1 MPYSDWLNIT
11 DGTEQGD
18 RFSSA
23 LEAGYFNADELT
35 FPDLLAMGAKLAAKL
50 NFYNLRNEKDGSW
63 RELFSNDETAIMAM
77 ILSQDLKRLEMEFL
91 RYYAMS
97 RDNLILARY
106 LVNFAGMIDFWFRTL
121 AAIESVPARTLSWR
135 IAAVVEQKLAADL
148 HALGVCCRLL
158 RRGDASQDAT
168 LFARFHEIW
177 QIGKDQ
183 GGPVFAKSRISELHG
198 TEQVKRFLHAT
209 FYAFHNAVSYL
220 KKVAAQHLDETFS
233 SRTHSPAIAL
243 FMTFLMLYRK
253 AQEKI
258 NSFQQRH
265 LDFYYRQMLHLAFR
279 PAAVDA
285 TYLIFDADTGSGD
298 IFVAAGTEFPAGKDE
313 NNNEILFQADHDLVV
328 TGVRVQ
334 ALRTLFFKRDRLI
347 SPERELNYVTRVV
360 TNHIPAPAKGGET
373 AAVAWPLFGEA
384 RKDAAQVPG
393 AGADLGF
400 ALATPVLLLR
410 EGWRT
415 LEITVCFT
423 SQSTEKSLVS
433 HAVAKLCAGDTSEES
448 FFAVFGAIFSRYLLA
463 SCEVLSTGDKA
474 ALLEKAH
481 QCLSAGSRAVIDN
494 LLRQDRQDLFCTLLP
509 KIFSVDLTGEQGWHQ
524 VSGVVVKRV
533 SAVGRKI
540 LDGVKF
546 SFTLGPDVAP
556 IVPFAA
562 ELHGEGYE
570 TRLPVIRFRI
580 NELAD
585 FFPYSL
591 FDCIA
596 VKEFQV
602 EVSVKGVTRLL
613 AYNNHGRLDPTK
625 PFAPFGPLPT
635 GNSYLV
641 VGNYEAAVKDLTTL
655 SLNVEWGDLP
665 KNQDGFQEYYQ
676 GYETGYSNDSFI
688 AELSVMRDGNW
699 LPESGSGS
707 GGRVTLFDTA
717 ANGDAVSPHKVLP
730 VTALAYFK
738 PIEPSLPEEQFR
750 YDLRIRGGFFKLAL
764 TGPDSAFGHK
774 EYPALLT
781 SVLTA
786 NARKKPKL
794 QQPVPNAPYTPLINR
809 ITLDYGASTVIKAG
823 IDAAAARNKYAE
835 KPFHIHPFGLETIRA
850 HGNKRFHHL
859 IPSYQFDGN
868 LFIGFSANRPGGVLT
883 LFFHLREDSSRATAA
898 DSPEIAWFYL
908 ASNQWQRLSAAQIL
922 GDTTDAF
929 LSSGIVTLDIPAT
942 IDKRNSI
949 MPNDLYWLKLSAAKD
964 LDSFC
969 SVYGV
974 SAQALQV
981 SRCTGGSEREVAAH
995 TIPAGTIRAPLRT
1008 IPGVA
1013 RVSQPVDTFGGRRQ
1027 EDLAQLKMRAGER
1040 LRHKNRAVLPWD
1052 YERLVLERFPE
1063 VFKVKCFS
1071 TMSSK
1076 EERPR
1081 PGSVLLVV
1089 VPRKKECSD
1098 ALGFDPMLNAVELNH
1113 IRAFVRRHASPF
1125 VTVEVR
1131 NPVYEQ
1137 IQVRCS
1143 VVLTKQAEVRRG
1155 YYLAKLNQ
1163 AVVDY
1168 ISPWCEIGYKVRFG
1182 WCIRRTDIES
1192 YIRNLEYVEF
1202 VTRFSMLHISEE
1214 RSGNYTLGDTARLA
1228 SGVLPDEEG
1237 ETVDEIRPHYP
1248 WSLAIPVREHHIETG
1263 SSLRSVAAKAT
1274 GIDQLKVGQT
1284 FIIGA

>member
-11 DGTEQGD
+11 DGTEQDD
-18 RFSSA
+18 RFSPA
-23 LEAGYFNADELT
+23 LEAGYFNVDELT
-35 FPDLLAMGAKLAAKL
+35 FPDLLAMGAGLATKL
-50 NFYNLRNEKDGSW
+50 NFYNLRYEKDGSW
-63 RELFSNDETAIMAM
+63 QELFSNDETAVMAM
-77 ILSQDLKRLEMEFL
+77 ILSKDLERLETEFL
-91 RYYAMS
+91 RYYAVS
-97 RDNLILARY
+97 RDNLLLARQ
-106 LVNFAGMIDFWFRTL
+106 LVRFAGMIDFWFRKL

-135 IAAVVEQKLAADL
+135 IASVVEQKLAADL
-148 HALGVCCRLL
+148 HALGDCCRQLQ
-158 RRGDASQDAT
+158 RGNTEDAPQ
-168 LFARFHEIW
+168 FARFHEIW
-177 QIGKDQ
+177 QIGNVQ
-183 GGPVFAKSRISELHG
+183 GRSLFPKSRIGELRG
-198 TEQVKRFLHAT
+198 PEQVKLFLHAT

-220 KKVAAQHLDETFS
+220 KKVAAQHLDETLS

-243 FMTFLMLYRK
+243 FMAFLMLYRK

-279 PAAVDA
+279 PVVVDA
-285 TYLIFDADTGSGD
+285 TYLLFDADTSFGD

-313 NNNEILFQADHDLVV
+313 SNTEILFRADHDLVV
-328 TGVRVQ
+328 TDVRVQ
-334 ALRTLFFKRDRLI
+334 ALRTLFFKRDKLI
-347 SPERELNYVTRVV
+347 SPERELNYVTRVL
-360 TNHIPAPAKGGET
+360 TNHIPVPTKGGEA

-384 RKDAAQVPG
+384 KKNAAQVPG

-415 LEITVCFT
+415 VEITVCFT
-423 SQSTEKSLVS
+423 SQSTSESVVS
-433 HAVAKLCAGDTSEES
+433 HAVAELCAGNTSEQS
-448 FFAVFGAIFSRYLLA
+448 FFAAFGAIFSRYLLA

-474 ALLEKAH
+474 SLLEKAH

-509 KIFSVDLTGEQGWHQ
+509 KIFSVDLTGEKGWHQ
-524 VSGVVVKRV
+524 VSGVAVKRV
-533 SAVGRKI
+533 SDVGRKI

-546 SFTLGPDVAP
+546 SFSLGPDVAP

-596 VKEFQV
+596 VKEFQI

-613 AYNNHGRLDPTK
+613 AYNNHGQLDPTK

-641 VGNYEAAVKDLTTL
+641 VGNYEAAIKDLTTL
-655 SLNVEWGDLP
+655 NLNVEWGDLP

-676 GYETGYSNDSFI
+676 GYETGYSTDSFI

-699 LPESGSGS
+699 LPETGSGS
-707 GGRVTLFDTA
+707 RVTLFDTA
-717 ANGDAVSPHKVLP
+717 AIGDTVSSYKILP
-730 VTALAYFK
+730 VTALIYYK
-738 PIEPSLPEEQFR
+738 PVEPSLPEELYR

-764 TGPDSAFGHK
+764 TGPDSAFGHR

-786 NARKKPKL
+786 NARKKPK
-794 QQPVPNAPYTPLINR
+794 QQQSVPNAPYTPLINR
-809 ITLDYGASTVIKAG
+809 ITLDYGARTVIKAG
-823 IDAAAARNKYAE
+823 IDAAAARNEYGE

-850 HGNKRFHHL
+850 HGDKRFHHL

-868 LFIGFSANRPGGVLT
+868 LFIGFSANKPGGVLT

-908 ASNQWQRLSAAQIL
+908 ASNQWQRLTAAQIL
-922 GDTTDAF
+922 GDTTDGF
-929 LSSGIVTLDIPAT
+929 LSSGIVTLDIPGN
-942 IDKRNSI
+942 INMRNSI

-969 SVYGV
+969 SVHGV

-981 SRCTGGSEREVAAH
+981 SRCTGGSEREVASH
-995 TIPAGTIRAPLRT
+995 TIPAGTIRVPLST

-1013 RVSQPVDTFGGRRQ
+1013 RVSQPVDSFGGRRQ
-1027 EDLAQLKMRAGER
+1027 EDLSQLKMRVAER
-1040 LRHKNRAVLPWD
+1040 LRHKSRAVMPWD

-1071 TMSSK
+1071 TMSSN
-1076 EERPR
+1076 EERPC

-1089 VPRKKECSD
+1089 VPKKKECSD
-1098 ALGFDPMLNAVELNH
+1098 GLGFDPMLNAVELNR
-1113 IRAFVRRHASPF
+1113 IRTFVRNHASPF

-1143 VVLTKQAEVRRG
+1143 IVLTKQAEVRSG
-1155 YYLAKLNQ
+1155 HYLAKLNQ

-1168 ISPWCEIGYKVRFG
+1168 ISPWCGIGYKARFG

-1202 VTRFSMLHISEE
+1202 VTRFSMLHISEDQ
-1214 RSGNYTLGDTARLA
+1214 SGSYALGDTVRLA
-1228 SGVLPDEEG
+1228 SSVLPDGER
-1237 ETVDEIRPHYP
+1237 ETVDEIRPKYP

-1263 SSLRSVAAKAT
+1263 SSLRSDAAKAT